1 MRSVERRLERL
12 VDGAVGRFFRGGVR
26 PVEIGHR
33 LVREMA
39 DSRSVGVK
47 GQSVVANH
55 FEVRLNETDLA
66 RFADVEESLARE
78 LCEAAREAARDDGW
92 NFMGPV
98 QVVLTESA
106 DVRPGQLRVDAR
118 MKEADGATGVLHLS
132 NGQQVVLGEYR
143 LTFGRLPECTITFDD
158 TNVSREHAEICPDG
172 DGFVLTDPVLHYV
185 SKKGTRRHKN
195 GGTDKGAQGVLIYI
209 AIYVAMTLGSFS
221 IILAMKRN
229 GQAVEKISDFAGL
242 SRTNP
247 LLAFIFAM
255 LLFSLAGVPPLAGFY
270 AAPGLGAAPGSGAA
284 PMSGSG
290 AATMAA
296 RGFLRAGSG
305 WLTA

>member
-55 FEVRLNETDLA
+55 FEVQLNETDLA
-66 RFADVEESLARE
+66 RFADVEESLVRE

-98 QVVLTESA
+98 QVVLTEST
-106 DVRPGQLRVDAR
+106 DVRPGQMRIDAR

-143 LTFGRLPECTITFDD
+143 LTFGRLPECTVTFDD
-158 TNVSREHAEICPDG
+158 TNVSREHARSAR
-172 DGFVLTDPVLHYV
+172 TAMV
-185 SKKGTRRHKN
+185 SC
-195 GGTDKGAQGVLIYI
+195 
-209 AIYVAMTLGSFS
+209 SP
-221 IILAMKRN
+221 
-229 GQAVEKISDFAGL
+229 IS
-242 SRTNP
+242 
-247 LLAFIFAM
+247 
-255 LLFSLAGVPPLAGFY
+255 VPPTAPPSMVSPSPLVASTTATSSRWAPQPRSSSAG
-270 AAPGLGAAPGSGAA
+270 
-284 PMSGSG
+284 
-290 AATMAA
+290 
-296 RGFLRAGSG
+296 
-305 WLTA
+305 